1 MLRRSRG
8 AGKQGARG
16 LDAAGPIASDAL
28 GDRAILGDRRP
39 MSGIALLKLQRAGF
53 TDQQVEALAEYHEA
67 GATKDNIGDLGHK
80 LDATRSD
87 LEIKL
92 DRVRS
97 DLEFEISDLDNKL
110 DRTRSDP
117 ELAIEKVRLDL
128 ELKIAE
134 GKAETI
140 RWGGRRRLCPGRD
153 GARGAAIVPE
163 RAFLSVAADQAQNRS
178 HSLAALT

>member
-1 MLRRSRG
+1 ML
-8 AGKQGARG
+8 QW
-16 LDAAGPIASDAL
+16 
-28 GDRAILGDRRP
+28 
-39 MSGIALLKLQRAGF
+39 AGF
-53 TDQQVEALAEYHEA
+53 TKQQVEALAEHHEA
-67 GATKDNIGDLGHK
+67 GAATKGNIGDLGHK

-92 DRVRS
+92 DTVRS

-110 DRTRSDP
+110 DRTRSDL
-117 ELAIEKVRLDL
+117 ELAIEKVRHDL

-153 GARGAAIVPE
+153 DPRGAAIVPE
-163 RAFLSVAADQAQNRS
+163 RASLNVAADRAQNRS